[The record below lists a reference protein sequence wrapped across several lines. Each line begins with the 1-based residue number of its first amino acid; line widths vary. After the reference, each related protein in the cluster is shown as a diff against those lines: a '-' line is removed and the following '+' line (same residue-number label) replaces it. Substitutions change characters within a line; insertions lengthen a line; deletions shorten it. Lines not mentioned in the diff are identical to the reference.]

1 MTLTMTHQ
9 ISICLRV
16 NHVLIHAAMQII
28 SVLIGLVC
36 AVLLVPG
43 MIPLLGWTLWATL
56 LGSVVG
62 IIFGSFPKRK
72 IGLIIN
78 VAVAVV
84 AILRLFLG
92 GGVI

>member
-16 NHVLIHAAMQII
+16 NRVLIRAAMQII

-36 AVLLVPG
+36 AVLLIPG

-78 VAVAVV
+78 IAVAVV

>member
-1 MTLTMTHQ
+1 MTHQ

-16 NHVLIHAAMQII
+16 NRVLIRAAMQII

-36 AVLLVPG
+36 AVLLIPG

-78 VAVAVV
+78 IAVAVV

>member
-1 MTLTMTHQ
+1 MTPDMKTLCQ
-9 ISICLRV
+9 IL
-16 NHVLIHAAMQII
+16 

-36 AVLLVPG
+36 AVLMLFG
-43 MIPLLGWTLWATL
+43 IIPLLGWTLWATL
-56 LGSVVG
+56 GLCVLG
-62 IIFGSFPKRK
+62 IIFGAFPERK

-92 GGVI
+92 GGVV

>member
-1 MTLTMTHQ
+1 MTLKN
-9 ISICLRV
+9 SICLRAD
-16 NHVLIHAAMQII
+16 HVLIRDAMQII

-36 AVLLVPG
+36 AVFLFF
-43 MIPLLGWTLWATL
+43 
-56 LGSVVG
+56 G

>member
-1 MTLTMTHQ
+1 MTLTMTGKN
-9 ISICLRV
+9 SICLRA
-16 NHVLIHAAMQII
+16 NRILIRAAMQII
-28 SVLIGLVC
+28 SVLIGLIC
-36 AVLLVPG
+36 AALLVPG
-43 MIPLLGWTLWATL
+43 MIPFFGWTLWGTL

-78 VAVAVV
+78 IAVAVV
-84 AILRLFLG
+84 AILRLMLG

>member
-1 MTLTMTHQ
+1 MSDQ
-9 ISICLRV
+9 ILICLWANRI
-16 NHVLIHAAMQII
+16 LIQAAMQTI

-56 LGSVVG
+56 LGSVFG
-62 IIFGSFPKRK
+62 IIFGAFPKRK

-84 AILRLFLG
+84 AILRLMLG